1 VFLDGRWLAARV
13 VDRDT
18 LAAGASLEGPAII
31 EQYDTTVLVPPGF
44 TVTLD
49 RNGNLIGEATP

>member
-1 VFLDGRWLAARV
+1 M
-13 VDRDT
+13 VDRDA
-18 LAAGASLEGPAII
+18 LAPGTSLAGPAII

-49 RNGNLIGEATP
+49 RNGNLIGEATA